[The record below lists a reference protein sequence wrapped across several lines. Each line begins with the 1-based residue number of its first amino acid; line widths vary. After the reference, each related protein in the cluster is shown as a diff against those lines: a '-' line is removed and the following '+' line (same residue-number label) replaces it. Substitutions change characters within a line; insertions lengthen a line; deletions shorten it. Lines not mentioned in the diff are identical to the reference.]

1 MPRTTKA
8 QLEQQV
14 VDLQDE
20 NIFLEEQMGVLQE
33 GYETLAGQMETLK
46 QQNEELKKRVR
57 RGCDRSRS
65 PRRPVSSSQA
75 NLNATC
81 KAFAQVNLWQRDSVV
96 QEQTD
101 EIQRLRGEVA
111 RLRRGDGPIGD
122 VLRHNRMLFSTVP
135 PSQYIMDSFALQ
147 TTPVNTVM
155 ASLGRLANAQ
165 REIAL
170 YGGVLQYTVAALSSV
185 TRAFATPS

>member
-20 NIFLEEQMGVLQE
+20 NMFLEEQMAVLQE
-33 GYETLAGQMETLK
+33 GYENLAGQMETLK
-46 QQNEELKKRVR
+46 QKNEELKKRVR

-65 PRRPVSSSQA
+65 PQRPVSSSQA

-96 QEQTD
+96 QEQTE
-101 EIQRLRGEVA
+101 EIQRLRGEAA
-111 RLRRGDGPIGD
+111 RLRTGDGPIGE
-122 VLRHNRMLFSTVP
+122 VLLRNRTMNTNVP
-135 PSQYIMDSFALQ
+135 PSQYILDMFALQ
-147 TTPVNTVM
+147 KTPVNAVI
-155 ASLGRLANAQ
+155 ASLGRLADAQ
-165 REIAL
+165 RDIV
-170 YGGVLQYTVAALSSV
+170 YHGGVGSYAAGALSPV
-185 TRAFATPS
+185 ERTYATLS